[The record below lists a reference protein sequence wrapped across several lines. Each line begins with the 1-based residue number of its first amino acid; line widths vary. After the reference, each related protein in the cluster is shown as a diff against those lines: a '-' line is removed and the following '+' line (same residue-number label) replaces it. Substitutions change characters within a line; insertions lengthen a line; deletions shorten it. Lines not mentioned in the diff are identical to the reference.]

1 MSETTYSPRLRTGI
15 LLCGAGT
22 AGAYHAGVLRAL
34 VEAGVKIDVVAAHGA
49 GMTTALAVAIDGG
62 AKVWD
67 PAGPWTDQRMRQS
80 YRWRAALRWA
90 AYGLLAAMGLL
101 LAPLVVL
108 VLAALAY
115 GLGTLAA
122 LVNLET
128 LASEL
133 IAAHSRAVAFLFDPP
148 VLPTVVPRAIVLA
161 VLVVAVILC
170 AAAVQAARHERSRR
184 RFQGAFWWRLLGSP
198 LEAQQPA
205 GTLID
210 TLWQLVRGASKEPR
224 PKSTEVGRRYVDV
237 LADNFGQ
244 PGFREV
250 LLAAHDID
258 ARRDLVGAVL
268 PAQARAGFEARRAT
282 GGVREAETLDFTGPL
297 RDHVIDFVVAGLRLP
312 VATEPHPLQFP
323 AESFWRGER
332 HRLCDRPELAV
343 RLIDEL
349 AAIGVEQ
356 VILVSAAPP
365 AATPHGM
372 RTRPGTMRARVGEV
386 LRAVET
392 AALQDAWTAAS
403 GRFYAGFVIR
413 PDHNPIGPFDF
424 GGAYDESSDRQRTIG
439 ELIQLGYDDAY
450 RQFIETVA
458 ATA

>member
-62 AKVWD
+62 AKLWD
-67 PAGPWTDQRMRQS
+67 PAGPWTDQRLRQA
-80 YRWRAALRWA
+80 YRWRPALRWA
-90 AYGLLAAMGLL
+90 AYGLLAAIGLL
-101 LAPLVVL
+101 LTPLIIL

-115 GLGTLAA
+115 ALGTLAA

-128 LASEL
+128 LSADL
-133 IAAHSRAVAFLFDPP
+133 ISAYSRAVAFLFDPP
-148 VLPTVVPRAIVLA
+148 VLPTVIPRAIVLA
-161 VLVVAVILC
+161 VLVVAIILC
-170 AAAVQAARHERSRR
+170 TAALQAARHEGSRR

-210 TLWQLVRGASKEPR
+210 TLWQLVRGASNAPR
-224 PKSTEVGRRYVDV
+224 PKGAEVGRRYIEV

-258 ARRDLVGAVL
+258 GRRDLVGAAL
-268 PAQARAGFEARRAT
+268 PAQSRAAFEAKRAV
-282 GGVREAETLDFTGPL
+282 GDIRESETLDFTGPL
-297 RDHVIDFVVAGLRLP
+297 RDHLVDFVVAGTRLP

-356 VILVSAAPP
+356 VILVSPAPP

-372 RTRPGTMRARVGEV
+372 RTRPGTMRARVGEA
-386 LRAVET
+386 LRAIET
-392 AALQDAWTAAS
+392 CALQDAWTAAS

-413 PDHNPIGPFDF
+413 PDHNPIGPFEF
-424 GGAYDESSDRQRTIG
+424 GGAYDEGSDRQRTMS
-439 ELIQLGYDDAY
+439 ELIQLGYEDAY

-458 ATA
+458 ATE